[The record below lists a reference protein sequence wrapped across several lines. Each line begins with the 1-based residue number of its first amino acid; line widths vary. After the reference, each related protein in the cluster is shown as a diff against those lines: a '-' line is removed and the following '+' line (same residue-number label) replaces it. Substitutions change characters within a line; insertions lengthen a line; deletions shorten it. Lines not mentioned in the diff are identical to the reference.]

1 MESLLS
7 GIMEWW
13 NGKKKNAE
21 VEIPQHLRDSL
32 ISITAPENQ
41 ALVNKMMDDNS
52 EITTEELVRCLKIC
66 LPNHEKELKPLMD
79 EMVRGRYSHCLS
91 GY

>member
-7 GIMEWW
+7 GLMKWW
-13 NGKKKNAE
+13 NGKQDNTKM
-21 VEIPQHLRDSL
+21 EIPKHLRDSL
-32 ISITAPENQ
+32 TSITTPENQ
-41 ALVNKMMDDNS
+41 ALMNKMMDDNS

-79 EMVRGRYSHCLS
+79 EMVRARHSHCLS
-91 GY
+91 